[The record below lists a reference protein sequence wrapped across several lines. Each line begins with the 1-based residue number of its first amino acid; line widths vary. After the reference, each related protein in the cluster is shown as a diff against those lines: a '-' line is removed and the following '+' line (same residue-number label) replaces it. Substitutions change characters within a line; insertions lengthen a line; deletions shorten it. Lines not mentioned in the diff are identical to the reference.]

1 MRKMCQKPELLLLP
15 LPPNP
20 SIYQPPRCGRMEG
33 DDGGETNNIYATE
46 CVKGLNESRVSTQEM
61 CPFPLQDALRPCLPG
76 PSPVPGRLKK
86 CLNAIAHGEAR
97 V

>member
-1 MRKMCQKPELLLLP
+1 MRKMRQKPELLLLP

-33 DDGGETNNIYATE
+33 DDGGETNNIYGTE

-61 CPFPLQDALRPCLPG
+61 CPFPLRDALRPCLPG
-76 PSPVPGRLKK
+76 FDTIINPSPLYSKVYDLT
-86 CLNAIAHGEAR
+86 IQ
-97 V
+97 